1 MKISKEAS
9 MECAAA
15 VSDEDMALINGFSK
29 KTLTAD
35 EVYVFDIK
43 LCDNDVDRDFERFS
57 TSALS
62 ELAELFVGK
71 TGIFDHQWSAAGQKA
86 RIFKTEVI
94 TDPERSN
101 CAGEDYAYLKAS
113 AYMLRKGNEDLIA
126 EIDAGIKREVS
137 VGCSMAE
144 SVCSI
149 CGENAGSS
157 KCGHVPGR
165 EYGGRMCYNILSGA
179 SDAYEWS
186 FVAVPAQKEAGVMKK
201 FSGEGET
208 LTLEKF
214 LKEQENDAYAEE
226 YGKLKELSKLGESYL
241 AALREQ
247 VVRLGLL
254 SDCGFDGDF
263 LRRAAAKMGEEELL
277 GFKKAFESK
286 VDRLLPPDRQL
297 ENSQSLTAFSGEEFI
312 I

>member
-1 MKISKEAS
+1 MKINKEAH
-9 MECAAA
+9 MEAT
-15 VSDEDMALINGFSK
+15 SEMGEEILALINTFSK

-35 EVYVFDIK
+35 DIYIFDIK

-57 TSALS
+57 TAALS
-62 ELAELFVGK
+62 ELAALFVGK

-86 RIFKTEVI
+86 RIFKTEVV
-94 TDPERSN
+94 TDTARAN

-113 AYMLRKGNEDLIA
+113 AYMLREGNETLIA

-149 CGENAGSS
+149 CGENAGSA

-165 EYGGRMCYNILSGA
+165 EYGGRICYNILSGA
-179 SDAYEWS
+179 KDAYEWS
-186 FVAVPAQKEAGVMKK
+186 FVAVPAQKDAGVMKK
-201 FSGEGET
+201 FSGEGDT
-208 LTLEKF
+208 LTLEEF
-214 LKEQENDAYAEE
+214 LKKSGNDAYSDE

-241 AALREQ
+241 SALREQ
-247 VVRLGLL
+247 VVRLGIL

-286 VDRLLPPDRQL
+286 VDRFLPPDCQL
-297 ENSQSLTAFSGEEFI
+297 GNAQSLTAFSDEEFI